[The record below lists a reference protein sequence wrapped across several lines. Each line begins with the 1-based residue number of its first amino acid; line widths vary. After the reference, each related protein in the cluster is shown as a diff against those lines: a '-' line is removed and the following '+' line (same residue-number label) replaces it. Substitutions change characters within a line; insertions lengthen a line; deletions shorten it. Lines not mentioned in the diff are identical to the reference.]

1 MGKTV
6 KSVFQFLG
14 KTALIISRIFIKAR
28 LPDPCEMSFCGH
40 LGLSSSHLCASEITL
55 NELKLMLPVNLTIF
69 TDWREGKEF
78 ELPCRERSLWGHS
91 TVFKILCF
99 HDFALLKQNIGITF
113 FRQFYHI
120 VV

>member
-69 TDWREGKEF
+69 TDWREGKDF
-78 ELPCRERSLWGHS
+78 KLPCRERSLWGHS
-91 TVFKILCF
+91 TVFRILCF
-99 HDFALLKQNIGITF
+99 HDFALLKQNRYHF
-113 FRQFYHI
+113 F
-120 VV
+120 